1 MAVKLAACFIDLL
14 RTSPLLAKRTLSYE
28 LAYDFSL
35 IGISTGLRSYR
46 VAWWINRTLDIQ
58 LMRVEPLELL
68 LPKTEVVAWF
78 TRYEYLIPE
87 LESSLYLL
95 SNAGTQGFLVPE
107 YKTLDYFLL
116 FDQETAAILTPD
128 LVRTMRTIKLFQA
141 VVPVDVDQK
150 LRSKQHLVF

>member
-1 MAVKLAACFIDLL
+1 M
-14 RTSPLLAKRTLSYE
+14 LLAKRTLSYE
-28 LAYDFSL
+28 LDYDFSL

-46 VAWWINRTLDIQ
+46 TAWCINQTLEIQ
-58 LMRVEPLELL
+58 LARIDPLELL
-68 LPKTEVVAWF
+68 LPKTEVIAWF
-78 TRYEYLIPE
+78 ARYEYVIPE

-116 FDQETAAILTPD
+116 FDQETAALLTPD
-128 LVRTMRTIKLFQA
+128 LVRTLRTIKLFQA
-141 VVPVDVDQK
+141 VVPVEVDQK